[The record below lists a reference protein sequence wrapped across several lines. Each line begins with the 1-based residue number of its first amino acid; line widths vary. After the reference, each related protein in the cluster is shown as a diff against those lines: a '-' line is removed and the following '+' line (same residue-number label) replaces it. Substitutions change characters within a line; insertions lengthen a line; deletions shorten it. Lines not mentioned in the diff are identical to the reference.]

1 MRNELSYNSI
11 SGLYSIRA
19 KRDQVK
25 GPAKNPPASSV
36 NRPPLRM
43 SVSNSKLGRGPG
55 EK

>member
-25 GPAKNPPASSV
+25 GPTKTHPRHQPTPLYKYGFKFLY
-36 NRPPLRM
+36 RP
-43 SVSNSKLGRGPG
+43 KIQF
-55 EK
+55 